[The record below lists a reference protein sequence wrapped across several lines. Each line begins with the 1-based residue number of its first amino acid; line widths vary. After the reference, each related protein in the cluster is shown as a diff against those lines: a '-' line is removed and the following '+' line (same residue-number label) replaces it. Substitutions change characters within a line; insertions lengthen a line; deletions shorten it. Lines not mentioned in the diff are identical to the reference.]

1 MLFILP
7 MLRGAMLEFIRSA
20 FEDCCDVPRFSEG
33 ILKLIDAALCSI
45 RMDSTLGKND
55 IANRIGAQIRS
66 AQVDQ
71 FPMVFALFLDQKL
84 GNFT

>member
-1 MLFILP
+1 MWC
-7 MLRGAMLEFIRSA
+7 GAMMEFVRSA
-20 FEDCCDVPRFSEG
+20 LEDCCDAPWSSGG
-33 ILKLIDAALCSI
+33 ILKLINAALCSI